1 MRLSPYRETMN
12 APIPMANEPL
22 SANSILMQAAA
33 PVSEKMAEELA
44 TSRYDIRGRVTR
56 LSGERDQNFLI
67 KDARGQKF
75 LLKISHPAED
85 PAVTDLQVSVLLHL
99 ARKDPS
105 LPVQHVIPSVENNA
119 IEYAEF
125 EDGAKR
131 SVRLVSFVDG
141 ILLKDAAPSLELH
154 RNLGR
159 MLARI
164 GVALRDFE
172 HPAAFH
178 PLSWDIQHA
187 ASLVDFLPRVK
198 DGALRNAL
206 DGVLNKFAS
215 VIAPVMSDFRTQVVH
230 NDFSGDNVL
239 VSAGD
244 NTQVSGV
251 LDFGDMA
258 HTPLINDV
266 AVAAA
271 YLLSDSK
278 DLLNDAAVLVGG
290 YHEVNPL
297 SKEELALLCDLVITR
312 MAVRIAITEWRAV
325 EFPENAEYILRNT
338 PRSRQQ
344 LNRLLSLD
352 QFRAQHEL
360 IRFCHTE

>member
-1 MRLSPYRETMN
+1 MN
-12 APIPMANEPL
+12 APISMMIEPL
-22 SANSILMQAAA
+22 SANSLLMQSAA
-33 PVSEKMAEELA
+33 PVSEKVAEELV
-44 TSRYDIRGRVTR
+44 TSHYDIRGRVTR

-67 KDARGQKF
+67 KDPQGQKF

-85 PAVTDLQVSVLLHL
+85 PAVTDLQVSVLLHP

-119 IEYAEF
+119 IEYAELN
-125 EDGAKR
+125 DGSKR
-131 SVRLVSFVDG
+131 SMRLVSFVDG
-141 ILLKDAAPSLELH
+141 MLLKDAKPSVALH

-164 GVALRDFE
+164 GLALRDFE

-187 ASLVDFLPRVK
+187 TSLVEFLPRVK
-198 DGALRNAL
+198 DGALRSSL
-206 DGVLNKFAS
+206 ESVFDKFAT
-215 VIAPVMSDFRTQVVH
+215 VIAPSMGNFRRQVVH
-230 NDFSGDNVL
+230 NDFSADNVL
-239 VSAGD
+239 VFAGD
-244 NTQVSGV
+244 NSEVSGV

-271 YLLSDSK
+271 YLLGDSE

-297 SKEELALLCDLVITR
+297 LKDELALLYDLVTTR
-312 MAVRIAITEWRAV
+312 MAVRIAITEWRAI

-338 PRSRQQ
+338 PRSCLQ